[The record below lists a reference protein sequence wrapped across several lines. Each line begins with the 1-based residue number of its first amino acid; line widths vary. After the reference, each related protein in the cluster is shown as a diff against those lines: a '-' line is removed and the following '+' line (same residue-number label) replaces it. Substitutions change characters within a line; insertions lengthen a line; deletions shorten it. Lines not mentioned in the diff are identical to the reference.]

1 MKRPGMQNW
10 MDCFKKKLF
19 GSKWGWGGALAGGNS
34 GAQWTPSVAPPQD
47 RDAEKSPPFCLLS
60 PAAQGSD
67 ITTHVQRRKQNKPSI
82 PAPQERAASSQT
94 PWLAHQFLALNCAFL
109 QHPTHLPVSHFH

>member
-34 GAQWTPSVAPPQD
+34 GAQWTPSGAPPQD
-47 RDAEKSPPFCLLS
+47 RDAEKSPPFCLL
-60 PAAQGSD
+60 A
-67 ITTHVQRRKQNKPSI
+67 
-82 PAPQERAASSQT
+82 AASSALQLRALT
-94 PWLAHQFLALNCAFL
+94 SQPTSKEGSRTNLASQPHKKGQQAPRRHGWHISFLL
-109 QHPTHLPVSHFH
+109 